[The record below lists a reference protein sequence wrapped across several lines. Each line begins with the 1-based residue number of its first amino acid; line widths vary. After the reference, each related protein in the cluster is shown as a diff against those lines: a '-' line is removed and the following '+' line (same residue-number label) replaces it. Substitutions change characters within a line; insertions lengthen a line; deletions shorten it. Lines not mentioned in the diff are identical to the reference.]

1 MPDELLSDSRFDG
14 YDSYMMAAYVRWM
27 EAAGAR
33 VVPLIMGESPDRIKD
48 KMAKLDGVLF
58 PGGNGDYIEFG
69 RPIYEE
75 ILRQNDNG
83 QYFPAMGTC
92 LGMEALVNWASDEG
106 ESAVGDFAAH
116 SVSLNLQFTV
126 DPADTEMFGSM
137 GQSAYL
143 FESIAMTYNA
153 HSNSTDPATFESDE
167 GLKSMFRLT
176 SISYEPEGEQR
187 PFAASMESERYPI
200 MATQFHP
207 EKTTT
212 MFNDDSGIN
221 HSWTSIEMNRKFG
234 DHFVSLAR

>member
-1 MPDELLSDSRFDG
+1 
-14 YDSYMMAAYVRWM
+14 MAAYVKSI

-33 VVPLIMGESPDRIKD
+33 VVPLIMGENPDQIKD
-48 KMAKLDGVLF
+48 KMAKLNGVLF
-58 PGGNGDYIEFG
+58 PGGSGNYIEFG

-92 LGMEALVNWASDEG
+92 LGMEALVKWAADG
-106 ESAVGDFAAH
+106 GASAVGDFDAH
-116 SVSLNLQFTV
+116 NVSLKLQYTV

-143 FESIAMTYNA
+143 FEGIAMTLNS
-153 HSNSTDPATFESDE
+153 HSHSIDPSTFESDE
-167 GLKSMFRLT
+167 GLKNMFRMT
-176 SISYEPEGEQR
+176 SISYEPDGEHR

-207 EKTTT
+207 EKTTAA
-212 MFNDDSGIN
+212 FNDDKGVN
-221 HSWTSIEMNRKFG
+221 HSWTSIEMNRKFA
-234 DHFVSLAR
+234 DHFVSLARRSTKSFGNFAET